1 MPRKPRIDG
10 LIKELRSRLD
20 VTQVQLAALLRV
32 SLPTISRWEGG
43 RTRPDALAL
52 HVIEEFLKK
61 RGPAYADLL
70 AGHFAEPATA
80 APAPR
85 RRGRR
90 REEAP
95 APGPERAARA
105 KPAGHG
111 EPLDVKSME
120 GMLWKAACGI
130 RGEKDAP
137 KFKDYILPLVF
148 VKRLSDVLD
157 DEIARLTETY
167 GDAETARTV
176 LEADP
181 SLVRFYIP
189 PEATWPV
196 VSGRKRFDWPEGKRP
211 RTLGEQLTQ
220 TVRAIARAN
229 PTLQGVIDIVDYN
242 ETRNGEREVSDE
254 ALARLIET
262 LSDPLPPPDPRERA
276 EAWRYARASV
286 AAVQELIFPRFG
298 LTAGGAAPARG
309 VRMG

>member
-1 MPRKPRIDG
+1 MARKHRIDG
-10 LIKELRSRLD
+10 LIKDLRERLD
-20 VTQVQLAALLRV
+20 VTQVQLAGLLKV
-32 SLPTISRWEGG
+32 SLPTIQRWERG

-61 RGPAYADLL
+61 QGPTYADLL
-70 AGHFAEPATA
+70 TGHFGAPVPASPA
-80 APAPR
+80 AA

-90 REEAP
+90 REAMPTVVVEGEARP
-95 APGPERAARA
+95 KLAAKA
-105 KPAGHG
+105 A
-111 EPLDVKSME
+111 LDVKSME

-137 KFKDYILPLVF
+137 KFKDYILPLIF
-148 VKRLSDVLD
+148 VKRLSDVFD

-167 GDAETARTV
+167 GSPETARTV

-181 SLVRFYIP
+181 SLVRFYLP

-196 VSGRKRFDWPEGKRP
+196 VSGRTRFDWPAGRRP

-229 PTLQGVIDIVDYN
+229 PTLQGVIDTVDYN

-254 ALARLIET
+254 ALGRLIET
-262 LSDPLPPPDPRERA
+262 LSDPRYRLGLADVEPDFLGRA
-276 EAWRYARASV
+276 YEYLLRKFA
-286 AAVQELIFPRFG
+286 EG
-298 LTAGGAAPARG
+298 
-309 VRMG
+309 